1 MTVITFTSSG
11 YIEVWKDGAV
21 VSRHRAEREAIESC
35 ARTGPGSYTLT
46 YPPVTVKVTSDA
58 TAVIG
63 IINGA
68 LQA

>member
-1 MTVITFTSSG
+1 MIEFTASG
-11 YIEVWKDGAV
+11 YIEVWKDAKV
-21 VSRHRAEREAIESC
+21 VSRHRIEREAIESC
-35 ARTGPGSYTLT
+35 AKTGPGSYTLT

-58 TAVIG
+58 SEVMG